1 MLAAGDTRTS
11 LNPVQIVPE
20 CSEGYGPHRESDGVS
35 FFGAAADRCE
45 QPAAG
50 AADSYLPAC
59 AAPSASEAVSS
70 PYLSRSSRSA
80 RTIENV
86 FAQLS
91 FHFPEERDAVAAL
104 QQKVLVEEKI
114 GIQGRPEDSAALSE
128 CFQIGIRLRDRVSA
142 ERGELKQLKAKLD
155 DLNGFLTSLRLNNPN
170 AMKHGIVTQDHLD
183 AQRRHDAEVGGT
195 RLAIA
200 ALEEKIRTEEGA
212 LSALATMMGDLAV
225 GAGPFEDAGQEAVAE
240 GTRGSIADVFGLTSQ
255 AHAHFEAARGAADRA
270 ENKLLALHYR
280 FHAARTLPEEGE
292 EQWEAKA
299 LELKAFA
306 EASMRAASEAHDLGS
321 LIEQRYALRDG
332 FVLQMSEQTE
342 LQLEALK
349 VQEEELRGLR
359 ADALL
364 AEIDLQTRNG
374 MERDDDAFERLHD
387 HVMSQMNYATVHPG
401 SPRESTSLMRAL
413 TSLHLHLVQ
422 EAAEDSRAGD
432 LDTVRELTP
441 KMEAEAATAQRM
453 YRVAGGDGEALATL
467 LDIAHFSIQQQCGLP
482 IDAVY
487 AWWGNAYKAHRD
499 VPAIAQQADELRKK
513 APHLF
518 DEQGELKPRHLIT
531 AAPEGEL
538 AGELEGKLHIA
549 TGTTVENVAIGGTA
563 SVGGAA
569 IGAKAFAG
577 AGVFCG
583 PLAEWCVPIGGA
595 IGGIGGFFAGDQIVK
610 LLHADEVEEMESQA
624 RLGGMGLLR
633 TTKSEA
639 ELTATLAYVGYGFG
653 AVLCGVGGGFSAKA
667 TRWSLGEFAAAALT
681 RQGWRSAYSYSRTYA
696 VRTLGELVYESKH
709 AGNFLRGAYQWGR
722 GFLRDPVPPKG
733 GGFVAPNLE
742 RSFELIYARMTPGQ
756 LASKSKEQ
764 WRAIFDDL
772 VARGDTQLFRAPAA
786 ANKEVVPPGALDPL
800 WRAMNA
806 GADKGMGL
814 AALDRAFAG
823 RVAAANSSIVANVP
837 ELVESRLALMGRK
850 ELLRHAFRL
859 ESGWA
864 PAVAGAAGAAG
875 KAEHGMLWKVWNQH
889 LWSAEFSKTYRFG
902 LVPAAVDYAF
912 VKDTPEGYQL
922 TSWDGKM
929 DTAWGIGGYIF
940 GTGYYSTRLALNTYN
955 GSIMGGGIKA
965 LTFVGFQGLA
975 GLALADTDIGSIKGS
990 QEEYLLV
997 LPATLLLY
1005 SGMHAKGGS
1014 LVRGLSQVPFARR
1027 IPSISAW
1034 TSCYLPKSAINAPN
1048 FFKAMPGQ
1056 ALPVNLKGMGVSLGY
1071 TVPFIMG
1078 ITAVTGKQLLDSDPY
1093 FIGQRGWKFFFV
1105 GTFLNPTQVALGG
1118 NTAAAQGGTRLLGIL
1133 FDLIPAVS
1141 LSPYYNNRTILR
1153 STLARMS
1160 RENGPGDRD
1169 EEMNLFFSQP
1179 ENWAGGSGLSTV
1191 NRTYDIVGALKRD
1204 EFDVTKPSTWH
1215 AGWRWEPDGLDAWL
1229 DAMEGYKDKRSHKQ
1243 VKGVGEEHP
1252 ELYAQ
1257 MADSFYRLFQDP
1269 SPWMGNE
1276 HRTRGMVIASVMTKW
1291 YAGRYARGEKEFEPY
1306 ARLIE
1311 RAPEAWRKGYWDKL
1325 PEPKSRKAFLQEV
1338 SRIQEQPLPEI
1349 VGLLGNSYQVEPP
1362 R

>member
-1 MLAAGDTRTS
+1 MLAAGDTRTA
-11 LNPVQIVPE
+11 LTPVRILPE
-20 CSEGYGPHRESDGVS
+20 CSEEPRPHRENDEVFFSTLPATGCQPSAVS
-35 FFGAAADRCE
+35 AD
-45 QPAAG
+45 AF
-50 AADSYLPAC
+50 LPAC
-59 AAPSASEAVSS
+59 IAPSAADAFLVPGFGSTQSCT
-70 PYLSRSSRSA
+70 
-80 RTIENV
+80 RTVDNV
-86 FAQLS
+86 FQQLIPQ
-91 FHFPEERDAVAAL
+91 FPEERDGLVALL
-104 QQKVLVEEKI
+104 QKLRVEEKL
-114 GIQGRPEDSAALSE
+114 GIQGHAEDSAALAE
-128 CFQIGIRLRDRVSA
+128 CFQIGIKLRDRVAA
-142 ERGELKQLKAKLD
+142 EREELAKLKEKLD
-155 DLNGFLTSLRLNNPN
+155 DLTGFLTSLRLNNPN
-170 AMKHGIVTQDHLD
+170 SLRHGVITPDQIK
-183 AQRRHDAEVGGT
+183 AQRAHDVEVGGT
-195 RLAIA
+195 RIAIA
-200 ALEEKIRTEEGA
+200 ELEEKIRTEEGVLA
-212 LSALATMMGDLAV
+212 SMATMIGDLAV
-225 GAGPFEDAGQEAVAE
+225 GVGPFDDAGQEAVAV
-240 GTRGSIADVFGLTSQ
+240 GTRGSIADIFGLTST
-255 AHAHFEAARGAADRA
+255 AHAYFEEARRAAERA
-270 ENKLLALHYR
+270 ENTLLELHYR
-280 FHAARTLPEEGE
+280 FHAARTLPETGEG
-292 EQWEAKA
+292 QWKAKA
-299 LELKAFA
+299 RELQASA
-306 EASMRAASEAHDLGS
+306 QASMRAASEAHDLSS

-332 FVLQMSEQTE
+332 FVLPMSEQTE

-364 AEIDLQTRNG
+364 AEIDLQTRNE
-374 MERDDDAFERLHD
+374 MDEDDDAFERLHD
-387 HVMSQMNYATVHPG
+387 QVMSQMNYASVHPG
-401 SPRESTSLMRAL
+401 SARESTSLMRSL
-413 TSLHLHLVQ
+413 TSLHLHLVKT
-422 EAAEDSRAGD
+422 AAEDSRAGD
-432 LDTVRELTP
+432 LDTVRELLP
-441 KMEAEAATAQRM
+441 KMEAEAAAAQRM
-453 YRVAGGDGEALATL
+453 YRAAGGDGEAFATL

-482 IDAVY
+482 IDGVY
-487 AWWGNAYKAHRD
+487 AWWNNAYKPYRD

-518 DEQGELKPRHLIT
+518 DEQGDLKPRHLIT
-531 AAPEGEL
+531 AAPEGAE
-538 AGELEGKLHIA
+538 AEELEGKLHIA
-549 TGTTVENVAIGGTA
+549 TGTTVENVAIGGTS
-563 SVGGAA
+563 SVAGAA

-577 AGVFCG
+577 AGVACG

-639 ELTATLAYVGYGFG
+639 ELTATLAYVGYGMG
-653 AVLCGVGGGFSAKA
+653 AVLCGVGGGFTAKA

-681 RQGWRSAYSYSRTYA
+681 RQGWRSAYSVSRTYA
-696 VRTLGELVYESKH
+696 TRSLGELIYESKH
-709 AGNFLRGAYQWGR
+709 SVNFLRGAYQWGR
-722 GFLRDPVPPKG
+722 GFLRNPTPPKG
-733 GGFVAPNLE
+733 GFVVPDLE
-742 RSFELIYARMTPGQ
+742 KSFELIYARLTPGQ
-756 LASKSKEQ
+756 LASKSKDE
-764 WRAIFDDL
+764 WRAVFNDL

-786 ANKEVVPPGALDPL
+786 AAKEAVPPGALDPI
-800 WRAMNA
+800 WGAMNRA
-806 GADKGMGL
+806 ADKGLGL
-814 AALDRAFAG
+814 GAADRFFAG
-823 RVAAANSSIVANVP
+823 RVAAANNAIVANVP

-864 PAVAGAAGAAG
+864 PAAAGAAGAAG

-889 LWSAEFSKTYRFG
+889 MWSAQFAKTYRYG
-902 LVPAAVDYAF
+902 LVAAGADYAF
-912 VKDTPEGYQL
+912 VKDTPDGYEL

-929 DTAWGIGGYIF
+929 DTSWGVGGYIF

-975 GLALADTDIGSIKGS
+975 GLALTDTDIGSIKGS

-1034 TSCYLPKSAINAPN
+1034 TSYYLPRSAINAPN

-1056 ALPVNLKGMGVSLGY
+1056 MLPVNLKGMGVSLGY

-1153 STLARMS
+1153 STLSRMS
-1160 RENGPGDRD
+1160 GENGPGDKD

-1179 ENWAGGSGLSTV
+1179 DNWASGTGLSTV

-1204 EFDVTKPSTWH
+1204 EFEVAKPSTWH

-1257 MADSFYRLFQDP
+1257 MADSFYRLFVNP
-1269 SPWMGNE
+1269 EPWMGNE
-1276 HRTRGMVIASVMTKW
+1276 HRTRGMMVASVMTKW
-1291 YAGRYARGEKEFEPY
+1291 YAGRYARGEKQFEPY
-1306 ARLIE
+1306 ARMIE
-1311 RAPEAWRKGYWDKL
+1311 QAPEAWRKGYWDQL
-1325 PEPKSRKAFLQEV
+1325 PQPKDRKAFLKEV
-1338 SRIQEQPLPEI
+1338 ARIQEQPLPEI
-1349 VGLLGNSYQVEPP
+1349 VGLLSNSYRVEPP